1 MKKSLT
7 IFSTLFITIF
17 LSGCSLTG
25 METYSCTST
34 TTDDNGLTTKITYD
48 ITHSGDT
55 VDMVKIT
62 YDYEQDDNDTMGNM
76 VDDMTNM
83 IDDDIDGLNA
93 DTDGNSD
100 TDNNEVVDG
109 VVGDTLDAIVN
120 GVTDTIIDIA
130 GLRDRHNVVSD
141 RYGNIEG
148 VTITVED
155 DEEESYKV
163 VYDIDMAKI
172 SDDNLDIFNLDRS
185 FETLKG
191 SYNTLGLMCK

>member
-1 MKKSLT
+1 MKKSII

-34 TTDDNGLTTKITYD
+34 TTSDNGLTTKITYD
-48 ITHSGDT
+48 ITHSDDT

-62 YDYEQDDNDTMGNM
+62 YDYEQDDDDTIGNM

-83 IDDDIDGLNA
+83 IDDDIDGMNA

-100 TDNNEVVDG
+100 TDNDEVVDG

-130 GLRDRHNVVSD
+130 GLRERHNVVSD
-141 RYGNIEG
+141 RYGDLEG
-148 VTITVED
+148 VTITVDDSDED
-155 DEEESYKV
+155 SYKV

-172 SDDNLDIFNLDRS
+172 SDDDLDIFNLDRS

-191 SYNTLGLMCK
+191 NYNSLGLMCK

>member
-1 MKKSLT
+1 MKKSII

-141 RYGNIEG
+141 RYGNLEG

-172 SDDNLDIFNLDRS
+172 SDDDLDIFNLDRS

-191 SYNTLGLMCK
+191 NYNTLGLMCK